1 MTYGFKMAN
10 DVTDLRAMGMVKE
23 VEEDLNRAIK
33 VINKYSFVDGNLT
46 LF

>member
-1 MTYGFKMAN
+1 
-10 DVTDLRAMGMVKE
+10 MVKE

-46 LF
+46 LFWQNVMSVHGG